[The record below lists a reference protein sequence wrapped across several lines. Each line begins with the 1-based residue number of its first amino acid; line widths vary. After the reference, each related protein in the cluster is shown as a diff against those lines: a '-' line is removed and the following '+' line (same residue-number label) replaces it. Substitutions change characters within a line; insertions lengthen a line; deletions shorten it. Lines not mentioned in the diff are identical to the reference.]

1 MKQLK
6 VAIVGQPNVGKSCL
20 LNAFVGPKIVVSN
33 YPGTTVEVS
42 RAQKIIDDTKLY
54 IEDTPGIYSISDRSE
69 EEKVTERALF
79 EEKIDKAVVIVDSTS
94 LDRSLYVA
102 LQILEA
108 GIPIIIALNFVEDAQ
123 KKGIEIDHE
132 KLQRILDVPVI
143 PVNPLTNKGVNQLL
157 NTIVKS
163 EDEGSKIFT
172 VEYDDDIEEAVHS
185 LTSGI
190 SGTSLPKRF
199 VALRILEQ
207 DPDFEKYLEDRG
219 ITQRV
224 KERLDEHHPR
234 VFEDIAITRYGTAC
248 FIAEK
253 VTEIIAL
260 GKGRKSL
267 PDRLDDILLSN
278 ILGPVITGLS
288 LLIIFGIL
296 LYLGNWIQSGLMGL
310 VESLLSSLSTAG
322 ASTANV
328 LLVNGLTGVAAG
340 ISIALP
346 YVFLFYVLLALLE
359 DSGLLSRF
367 TVNAERFLSKLGLPG
382 KAFIPLALGLGCTAP
397 ATTSTRVVSS
407 KKEQFHIAS
416 FFAFVPCSSRIGII
430 MGVVGYFG
438 GMGLA
443 FAVFLTLL
451 VAALIWAFVVKK
463 ITHVK
468 GEPLLLELPPY
479 RKPLIKNVVAKSWIR
494 MREFVYIVIPF
505 LIVGGLAY
513 GALDVSGLT
522 NAVVGPLSPIAGWL
536 GLPNVAIIPLV
547 FGFLQKD
554 LTGAMLISVL
564 GTGIS
569 AVLTSMQIY
578 TFGIAAT
585 IGIPCVI
592 ALGMLTREF
601 GFKKVILLTIASISY
616 GLALAGLIWRGIS
629 IL

>member
-1 MKQLK
+1 MKELK

-20 LNAFVGPKIVVSN
+20 LNALVGPKIVVSN
-33 YPGTTVEVS
+33 YPGTTVELT
-42 RAQKIIDDTKLY
+42 RAQKILGDTKLY

-79 EEKIDKAVVIVDSTS
+79 EGKIDKVIVIVDSTS

-123 KKGIEIDHE
+123 KKGIKIDHE

-143 PVNPLTNKGVNQLL
+143 PVNPLTNEGINQLL

-163 EDEGSKIFT
+163 EDEGSRIFT
-172 VEYDDDIEEAVHS
+172 VEYDDDIEEAVNS
-185 LTSGI
+185 LSSSI
-190 SGTSLPKRF
+190 SGTWLPTRF

-207 DPDFEKYLEDRG
+207 DPDFEKYLEDGG

-253 VTEIIAL
+253 VTEIIVL
-260 GKGRKSL
+260 GKGKKGL
-267 PDRLDDILLSN
+267 QDKLDDILLSN
-278 ILGPVITGLS
+278 IFGPLMTGLS
-288 LLIIFGIL
+288 LLVIFGIL
-296 LYLGNWIQSGLMGL
+296 LYLGNWIQSALMGL
-310 VESLLSSLSTAG
+310 VDSLLSSFSTAE
-322 ASTANV
+322 ASIANV
-328 LLVNGLTGVAAG
+328 LLVDGLTGVAAG

-367 TVNAERFLSKLGLPG
+367 TVNAERFLGKLGLPG
-382 KAFIPLALGLGCTAP
+382 KAFIPLALGLGCTVP
-397 ATTSTRVVSS
+397 AITSTRVVSS
-407 KKEQFHIAS
+407 KKEQFHTAS
-416 FFAFVPCSSRIGII
+416 FFSFVPCSSRLGII

-451 VAALIWAFVVKK
+451 VAGLIWAFAIKK

-513 GALDVSGLT
+513 GALDVLGLT
-522 NAVVGPLSPIAGWL
+522 NAVVEPLSPVTTWL
-536 GLPNVAIIPLV
+536 RLPNVAIIPLL

-564 GTGIS
+564 GTEIS
-569 AVLTSMQIY
+569 SALTSMQIY

-585 IGIPCVI
+585 IGIPCII
-592 ALGMLTREF
+592 AVGMLIKEF
-601 GFKKVILLTIASISY
+601 GFKKAILLTVASVSY
-616 GLALAGLIWRGIS
+616 GLLLAGLIWRAIS
-629 IL
+629 IF

>member
-1 MKQLK
+1 MKELK

-20 LNAFVGPKIVVSN
+20 LNAFVGPKIIVSN
-33 YPGTTVEVS
+33 YPGTTVELT
-42 RAQKIIDDTKLY
+42 RAQKVIGNTRLY
-54 IEDTPGIYSISDRSE
+54 VEDTPGIYSISDRSE

-79 EEKIDKAVVIVDSTS
+79 EERVDRVIVIVDSTS
-94 LDRSLYVA
+94 LDRSLYVV

-108 GIPIIIALNFVEDAQ
+108 GIPVIIALNFVEDAQ
-123 KKGIEIDHE
+123 KKGIRIDYQ
-132 KLQRILDVPVI
+132 KLASILDVPVI
-143 PVNPLTNKGVNQLL
+143 PVNPLTNKGIDDLL
-157 NTIVKS
+157 DTVVKS
-163 EDEGSKIFT
+163 EDEASKIFT
-172 VEYDDDIEEAVHS
+172 VEYDDDIEEAVNS
-185 LTSGI
+185 LSSSI
-190 SGTSLPKRF
+190 SGTSLPRRF

-207 DPDFEKYLEDRG
+207 DPDFEKYLADKG

-224 KERLDEHHPR
+224 KEKLDEHHPR

-248 FIAEK
+248 FISGK
-253 VTEIIAL
+253 VTEIMTL

-267 PDRLDDILLSN
+267 PDKLDDILLSN
-278 ILGPVITGLS
+278 VLGPLMTGLS
-288 LLIIFGIL
+288 LLIIFGVL

-310 VESLLSSLSTAG
+310 VESLLSSFSTAE
-322 ASTANV
+322 ASVADV
-328 LLVNGLTGVAAG
+328 MLVNGLTGVAAG

-382 KAFIPLALGLGCTAP
+382 KAFIPLALGLGCTAA

-407 KKEQFHIAS
+407 KEEQFHIAS
-416 FFAFVPCSSRIGII
+416 FFAFVPCSSRIGIV

-443 FAVFLTLL
+443 FAVFLSLL
-451 VAALIWAFVVKK
+451 AAALIWAFAVKK
-463 ITHVK
+463 ITHMK

-479 RKPLIKNVVAKSWIR
+479 RKPLIKNVVTKSWIR

-522 NAVVGPLSPIAGWL
+522 DVVVRPLSSVTGWL

-564 GTGIS
+564 GTEIS
-569 AVLTSMQIY
+569 AVLTTVQIY

-592 ALGMLTREF
+592 SLGMLIKEF
-601 GFKKVILLTIASISY
+601 GFKKAIFLTVASICY
-616 GLALAGLIWRGIS
+616 GLLLAGLIWRGIS

>member
-1 MKQLK
+1 MKELK

-20 LNAFVGPKIVVSN
+20 LNALVGPKIVVSN
-33 YPGTTVEVS
+33 YPGTTVELT
-42 RAQKIIDDTKLY
+42 RAQKILGDTKLY

-79 EEKIDKAVVIVDSTS
+79 EEKIDKVIVIVDSTS

-123 KKGIEIDHE
+123 KKGIKIDHE

-143 PVNPLTNKGVNQLL
+143 PVNPLTNEGINQLL

-172 VEYDDDIEEAVHS
+172 VEYDDDIEEAVNS
-185 LTSGI
+185 LSSSI
-190 SGTSLPKRF
+190 SGTWLPTRF

-234 VFEDIAITRYGTAC
+234 VFGDIAITRYGTAC
-248 FIAEK
+248 FIAER
-253 VTEIIAL
+253 VTQIIVL
-260 GKGRKSL
+260 GKGRKGL
-267 PDRLDDILLSN
+267 PDKLDDILLSN
-278 ILGPVITGLS
+278 ILGPLMTGLS
-288 LLIIFGIL
+288 LLVIFGIL
-296 LYLGNWIQSGLMGL
+296 LYLGNWIQSAFMGL
-310 VESLLSSLSTAG
+310 VDSLLSSFSTAE
-322 ASTANV
+322 ASIANV
-328 LLVNGLTGVAAG
+328 LLVDGLTGVAAG

-367 TVNAERFLSKLGLPG
+367 TVNAERFLGKLGLPG

-397 ATTSTRVVSS
+397 AITSTRVVSS

-416 FFAFVPCSSRIGII
+416 FFSFVPCSSRLGII

-451 VAALIWAFVVKK
+451 GAGLIWAFAIKK

-513 GALDVSGLT
+513 GALDVLGLT
-522 NAVVGPLSPIAGWL
+522 NAVVEPLSPVTTWL
-536 GLPNVAIIPLV
+536 RLPNVAIIPLL

-564 GTGIS
+564 GTEIS
-569 AVLTSMQIY
+569 SALTSMQIY

-585 IGIPCVI
+585 IGIPCII
-592 ALGMLTREF
+592 AVGMLIKEF
-601 GFKKVILLTIASISY
+601 GFKKVILLTVASISF
-616 GLALAGLIWRGIS
+616 GLLLAGLIWRAIS
-629 IL
+629 IF